1 MGGKNSVLRMLLQ
14 LAINDNNRL
23 AGLLNNLIQLG
34 DIEKARVDDNHI
46 TAQIEQE
53 LDGLP
58 LLTRVMLTVRKDQLA
73 PMLPEQL
80 HVRRPADNQ
89 RDTRKL

>member
-73 PMLPEQL
+73 PMLLGDGGRLE
-80 HVRRPADNQ
+80 
-89 RDTRKL
+89 

>member
-14 LAINDNNRL
+14 LAINDHNRL

-34 DIEKARVDDNHI
+34 GIEKARVDDNHI

-53 LDGLP
+53 LNGLP
-58 LLTRVMLTVRKDQLA
+58 LLTRVMLTVRKDQLV
-73 PMLPEQL
+73 PMLLGDGGRLE
-80 HVRRPADNQ
+80 
-89 RDTRKL
+89 